1 MRTKNRPIVFWKEP
15 LVSVYLGDIVVCD
28 AYITKSKSYFSPNYK
43 KGVLEIRDSNNK
55 LIEEVESGSTGELPR
70 YDIKKPSRPFR
81 GVCVGIANKNTV
93 RREVFD
99 DNDTITNWTVNNK
112 QFLVVYY
119 SNNKKRLV
127 PLENVLRVYTSHTIK
142 PWNQLGE

>member
-1 MRTKNRPIVFWKEP
+1 MRTKNRPIIFWKEP
-15 LVSVYLGDIVVCD
+15 IVPVYLGDVVVCD

-43 KGVLEIRDSNNK
+43 KGVLEIRDGNNK

-70 YDIKKPSRPFR
+70 YTVKKSSRPFR
-81 GVCVGIANKNTV
+81 GVCVGITNKNTIM
-93 RREVFD
+93 RQVFD
-99 DNDTITNWTVNNK
+99 DNDTITSWTVSNK

-142 PWNQLGE
+142 PWNQIGE